1 MHFIT
6 HVGLCLYVSNFICIV
21 NKSYTSTKTSFCLD
35 NTFILC
41 RRLQNRKYMLAQR
54 TKSQQDCFRRL
65 EQISKRNTKLS
76 IFCLMIG
83 IRSGM
88 KNKTKISIDHRTNF
102 FASRLSLCGGWL
114 YEVPNLD
121 LYKCQ

>member
-21 NKSYTSTKTSFCLD
+21 NKSYTSTKTSICLD

-54 TKSQQDCFRRL
+54 TKSQQDCFK
-65 EQISKRNTKLS
+65 EV
-76 IFCLMIG
+76 G
-83 IRSGM
+83 
-88 KNKTKISIDHRTNF
+88 TNF
-102 FASRLSLCGGWL
+102 KKKYQALNFLPDDRYTFWD
-114 YEVPNLD
+114 EKKPKN
-121 LYKCQ
+121 